1 MAAGAGFGGVE
12 MGRTDAQIQQ
22 DYKDMPWYQKFGTA
36 LGDVTGSI
44 SNSVTFGGS
53 DALAKAIV
61 RQQTGASDEVLN
73 REMAE
78 VKRAREVRSGI
89 AGDVATGLGW
99 LVPGKALALGTK
111 AAFGAARA
119 IPAKVLATG
128 AYHYGKV
135 PLALGVASYA
145 ANKMRGSGG
154 TMPAGEVAAAPS
166 ASSAPAADWLP
177 QFDTKAAPT
186 SLRSAIDETGLKIL
200 EGRAKSGKG
209 VSLNQL
215 AALAGI
221 SSAPQRMSGK
231 DMAAAQAS
239 SAYES
244 MFSKA
249 LEEAGKIPDAAES
262 EAAWIAL
269 QQKRS
274 DFYKELSGVKD
285 DPLELLAQQQAG
297 K

>member
-1 MAAGAGFGGVE
+1 MAGQAPGWLTRNVVQPLDDMVRIGANG
-12 MGRTDAQIQQ
+12 
-22 DYKDMPWYQKFGTA
+22 
-36 LGDVTGSI
+36 
-44 SNSVTFGGS
+44 VTFGGA
-53 DALAKAIV
+53 DWLASKIS
-61 RQQTGASDEVLN
+61 GEDEVARTN
-73 REMAE
+73 A
-78 VKRAREVRSGI
+78 ARERAGI
-89 AGDVATGLGW
+89 AGDVATGLSW
-99 LVPGKALALGTK
+99 LVPGKAVASGAK
-111 AAFGAARA
+111 AAFSAARA
-119 IPAKVLATG
+119 IPG
-128 AYHYGKV
+128 AALKKAAL
-135 PLALGVASYA
+135 PALALAGGTYA
-145 ANKMRGSGG
+145 ANRFRGSGG
-154 TMPAGEVAAAPS
+154 TMPAGEAAAAPS
-166 ASSAPAADWLP
+166 DSGVPAADWLP